1 MMNVILKHSEVK
13 SFHGILFETTFF
25 MMINRSVVFGAL
37 THTLCHATALH
48 LQAQPRNLWIILA
61 ATDERKQPAAVPSRP
76 FVLCPKLCEQAPCH
90 GLVEVQTPGSANFV
104 GICSDENMMRL
115 AVVAARPDEPE
126 QEQPLM
132 PHRKIRGQLHIS
144 ELHGESMII
153 HVVWNGILWG
163 MQCSSWRSRMVKPMA
178 MIPIL

>member
-1 MMNVILKHSEVK
+1 MMNVILKHPKVK

-25 MMINRSVVFGAL
+25 MMLASKRSVVFGAL
-37 THTLCHATALH
+37 THTLCHATAPH

-61 ATDERKQPAAVPSRP
+61 ATDEGKQPAAVSSRP

-90 GLVEVQTPGSANFV
+90 GLVEVQAPGSANFV
-104 GICSDENMMRL
+104 GICRICLDEDMVRL

-132 PHRKIRGQLHIS
+132 PH
-144 ELHGESMII
+144 
-153 HVVWNGILWG
+153 
-163 MQCSSWRSRMVKPMA
+163 
-178 MIPIL
+178 